1 MLLDPVPGVL
11 PLITE
16 LIIAMSAET
25 ASVMLPL
32 IYPTVITTLCDPCK
46 AATV

>member
-11 PLITE
+11 PLITV
-16 LIIAMSAET
+16 LSIAVSAET

-32 IYPTVITTLCDPCK
+32 IDPTVITTLCDPCK
-46 AATV
+46 AATG